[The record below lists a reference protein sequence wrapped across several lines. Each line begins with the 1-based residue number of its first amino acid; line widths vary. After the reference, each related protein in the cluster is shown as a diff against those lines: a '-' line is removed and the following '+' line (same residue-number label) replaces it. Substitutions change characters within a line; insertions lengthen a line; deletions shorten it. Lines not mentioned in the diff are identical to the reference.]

1 MKKDMNEATENEQKQ
16 RVRMAELQDELT
28 QTIKRIEQL
37 QRGGGGGYG
46 SATRAGVGSGNR
58 RAYGSGNRLNSGSN
72 QRASP
77 YGGGSKGSRTGSN
90 NNAGSGTRKFGY

>member
-1 MKKDMNEATENEQKQ
+1 
-16 RVRMAELQDELT
+16 MAELQDELT

-72 QRASP
+72 
-77 YGGGSKGSRTGSN
+77 
-90 NNAGSGTRKFGY
+90 